1 MSCRTLKSER
11 MISKINDC
19 IKQKKKQLARS
30 VFGQF
35 SKTHG
40 AVNVKNVGHQL
51 FQVATSF
58 HPGHRKQKTRYNS
71 RKTRVTSNKPE
82 NYFRIFFW
90 SPMCFWGFKVTP
102 KDFDKAPL
110 IPHEIERKL
119 YTHLQNFKCAGSSPV
134 FV

>member
-19 IKQKKKQLARS
+19 IKQKKQLARS

-58 HPGHRKQKTRYNS
+58 HPGHRKQKTRYSS
-71 RKTRVTSNKPE
+71 RKSRVTSNKTE
-82 NYFRIFFW
+82 NYFRIFFLE
-90 SPMCFWGFKVTP
+90 SNVFLGF
-102 KDFDKAPL
+102 
-110 IPHEIERKL
+110 
-119 YTHLQNFKCAGSSPV
+119 
-134 FV
+134 